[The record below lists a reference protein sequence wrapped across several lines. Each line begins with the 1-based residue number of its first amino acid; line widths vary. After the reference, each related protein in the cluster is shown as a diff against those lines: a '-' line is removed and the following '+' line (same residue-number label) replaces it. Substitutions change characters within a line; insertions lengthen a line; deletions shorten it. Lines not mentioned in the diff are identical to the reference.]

1 MERNRGW
8 GKVSGGSPAAD
19 LEGKSEF
26 AGLGGQRMQHWHQC
40 GGGKEHWHMLQE
52 PQTGHVTPGA
62 GPLGDMA
69 GRTAGGKQPRGL
81 LSEGPRVLRQ

>member
-40 GGGKEHWHMLQE
+40 GGGKEHWHAARAADR
-52 PQTGHVTPGA
+52 PR
-62 GPLGDMA
+62 D
-69 GRTAGGKQPRGL
+69 PRG
-81 LSEGPRVLRQ
+81 GPTWGHGGPHGWRKAAKGAAE

>member
-40 GGGKEHWHMLQE
+40 GGGKEHWHA
-52 PQTGHVTPGA
+52 PRAADRPR
-62 GPLGDMA
+62 D
-69 GRTAGGKQPRGL
+69 PRG
-81 LSEGPRVLRQ
+81 GPTWGHGGPHGWRKAAKGAAE